1 MTASYPVDW
10 KFRDMKSYAA
20 QSDITAIN
28 LVSHSITHES
38 CIEAL
43 ATNHLT
49 SKRALNLKCLTVSS
63 YTTLID
69 DSFVLKLKLDDTL
82 KHC

>member
-1 MTASYPVDW
+1 
-10 KFRDMKSYAA
+10 MKSYAA

-28 LVSHSITHES
+28 LASQSISPES
-38 CIEAL
+38 CKKETCNY

-49 SKRALNLKCLTVSS
+49 SKRALSPNCLAVSG

-69 DSFVLKLKLDDTL
+69 DLSGLKLNFNDTL
-82 KHC
+82 MFAGQVGLGG